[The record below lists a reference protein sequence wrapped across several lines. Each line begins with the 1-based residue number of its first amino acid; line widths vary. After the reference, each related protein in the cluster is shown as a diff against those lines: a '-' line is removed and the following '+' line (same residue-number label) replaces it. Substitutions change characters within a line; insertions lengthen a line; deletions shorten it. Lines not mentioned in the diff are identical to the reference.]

1 VTQVFHCEGLSRNK
15 SIHDGVA
22 DNVFRAFLERVL
34 VCANCCC
41 ITSGPIYTNAWIA
54 LVMFNNN
61 RHDTMCFIGR
71 WAPRI
76 ATMLAAVTLS
86 LQGAPAR
93 AQTTLRVGHFPNVT
107 HVQALIAHNM
117 TRQGKGWF
125 EQRLGPGTKV
135 EWFVYNA
142 GPSAMEAVFAKSID
156 LTYVGP
162 NPAIN
167 AYFKSNGQEGRI
179 VAGSVNGGS
188 ALVVR
193 DDSTLKT
200 PADFKGKKI
209 ATPQFGNTQDVAARA
224 WLVSG
229 GLAIKQ
235 TGGDAQVVPTANPD
249 QLLLFKQ
256 KQLDAV
262 WTVEPWISRLEQEAG
277 GKVLI
282 DDRDAITTVLVAR
295 SDMLTAHKD
304 VAQKF
309 VAAQRELTE
318 WIKAN
323 PDAAQDMVRNEL
335 DAELHTKFSSPR
347 RGSASCWQT
356 ISRSMHSSDLSRA
369 HNPSA
374 SYAIRRTCRTS

>member
-1 VTQVFHCEGLSRNK
+1 
-15 SIHDGVA
+15 
-22 DNVFRAFLERVL
+22 
-34 VCANCCC
+34 
-41 ITSGPIYTNAWIA
+41 
-54 LVMFNNN
+54 M
-61 RHDTMCFIGR
+61 
-71 WAPRI
+71 
-76 ATMLAAVTLS
+76 
-86 LQGAPAR
+86 
-93 AQTTLRVGHFPNVT
+93 
-107 HVQALIAHNM
+107 
-117 TRQGKGWF
+117 
-125 EQRLGPGTKV
+125 
-135 EWFVYNA
+135 
-142 GPSAMEAVFAKSID
+142 
-156 LTYVGP
+156 
-162 NPAIN
+162 
-167 AYFKSNGQEGRI
+167 
-179 VAGSVNGGS
+179 
-188 ALVVR
+188 
-193 DDSTLKT
+193 KT

-295 SDMLTAHKD
+295 SDMLTTHKD

-335 DAELHTKFSSPR
+335 DAELHTKFSPDLVA
-347 RGSASCWQT
+347 SAWKRIVLAND
-356 ISRSMHSSDLSRA
+356 ISLDALKRFVTSAQSVGFLRNPPDLS
-369 HNPSA
+369 HLVENP
-374 SYAIRRTCRTS
+374 

>member
-1 VTQVFHCEGLSRNK
+1 MG
-15 SIHDGVA
+15 
-22 DNVFRAFLERVL
+22 
-34 VCANCCC
+34 
-41 ITSGPIYTNAWIA
+41 
-54 LVMFNNN
+54 
-61 RHDTMCFIGR
+61 FIGR
-71 WAPRI
+71 WARRI

-86 LQGAPAR
+86 LQSAPAR

-107 HVQALIAHNM
+107 HVQALIAHHM

-335 DAELHTKFSSPR
+335 DAELHTKFSPDLVA
-347 RGSASCWQT
+347 SAWKRIVLAND
-356 ISRSMHSSDLSRA
+356 ISLDALKRFVTSAQSVGFLRNPPDLS
-369 HNPSA
+369 HLVENP
-374 SYAIRRTCRTS
+374 